1 MKRTII
7 MVLVGFG
14 LGAVSV
20 AQAGAFDPRQHKQ
33 AIAGTPSQVLVL
45 GSPHLSG
52 MPRNFRAELLEP
64 LLDRLAAFKPEVITI
79 EAISGQDCEVL
90 QKYRPL
96 YGSAYDDYCWGT
108 AEAQKA
114 TGLSVAPAMEAIVKT
129 LVDWPK
135 SPTAA
140 DRRRLA
146 ALFLAANDRASA
158 QVQWLRLDP
167 AERRAGDGLDAELV
181 KILERRSAKF
191 NENYDV
197 AARLAARLGLERVYP
212 TDDHSADAIVAN
224 ADEAFGA
231 ALNQLR
237 TNATAQAARADYE
250 RRTSTLTDGQA
261 VLDFYRYMNAPA
273 TQQATVAADFGAAAR
288 QETPELYG
296 RQYLAWWEARNL
308 RMVANIRAAFGDRP
322 GTRVLAIV
330 GASHKPYFDAYLE
343 MMQDVALVDTEQVLR

>member
-1 MKRTII
+1 

-14 LGAVSV
+14 LGGALV
-20 AQAGAFDPRQHKQ
+20 AQASAFDPRQHKH
-33 AIAGTPSQVLVL
+33 AIAGAPSQVLVL

-52 MPRNFRAELLEP
+52 MPKNFRAEFLEP
-64 LLDRLAAFKPEVITI
+64 LLDRLAALKPEVITI

-90 QKYRPL
+90 QKHQSQ

-114 TGLSVAPAMEAIVKT
+114 TGLSVAQALEAIAKT
-129 LVDWPK
+129 LADWPK
-135 SPTAA
+135 APVAA

-181 KILERRSAKF
+181 KILERRGAKW
-191 NENYDV
+191 NENYEIG
-197 AARLAARLGLERVYP
+197 ARLAARLGLERVYP

-224 ADEAFGA
+224 ADEAFGT
-231 ALNQLR
+231 ALTQLR
-237 TNATAQAARADYE
+237 TNAIAQAARADYE
-250 RRTSTLTDGQA
+250 SRTSALTDGQA
-261 VLDFYRYMNAPA
+261 VLDFYRYMNAPT

-288 QETPELYG
+288 QETPGLHG
-296 RQYLAWWEARNL
+296 RQYLAWWETRNL

-322 GTRVLAIV
+322 GARVLAIV
-330 GASHKPYFDAYLE
+330 GSSHKPYFDAYLE
-343 MMQDVALVDTEQVLR
+343 MMQDVVLVDAEQVLK